1 MKQTLRH
8 IFLLLAL
15 FVATT
20 PAWAEC
26 YVYNDSDEHW
36 TTLGS
41 STGDFTLPEGGA
53 GGKLTYEYKLS
64 GDASKTHYVTPQ
76 YTTSDA
82 WNASWNDLPGVSTKS
97 KSYASASVDIPS
109 NAVKI
114 RFRASADF
122 GGAKRVYV
130 KNIKVTRVSF
140 ANAPATKT
148 LHVGTNM
155 IGTQSSTNSTTM
167 EWSNIAPFTYTITEA
182 DANQFSATIETN
194 AVADGCSNGT
204 AKIIVTYKHNII
216 NTHTATLTINTAKG
230 THTIA
235 LSGTTIDKY
244 TALLNWNIAN
254 TGDNTGEYA
263 VEDQVALTE
272 AYSLVNQTTNA
283 NITLPINFTIETLE
297 RNAIYKED
305 NDNNYNNDVISIE
318 NGVLIAKNAGKAK
331 LIASF
336 AGNSQYKAF
345 TKELTLTIKKH
356 TPTFT
361 WNDADLYWD
370 RTLVDYFSTTN
381 LVTPITIEN
390 QTDTEVANI
399 YFSTSNTSDKHTLD
413 ITTYNKVGNT
423 SFVTITQAENY
434 YWKKHTEEHEIK
446 PKDPSNHVPFTLTQ
460 DNYINIFQCD
470 YSDPA
475 ADAKDPM
482 GPDWKEEGIY
492 FGGGGILD
500 GDEGWNWDEKYII
513 LEFTG
518 IPDTLYFS
526 ASRAGTATD
535 NPTLSVSQGKD
546 KNNLTQLWSNTGSNN
561 ENIGLKLDPETRC
574 IKLSYKGNLWG
585 LFKNVTVT
593 ELDEFYAVE
602 TTTEPTKTEIE
613 HLNFGPNQ
621 VTIDTTIYFDI
632 KYANAGYKVK
642 AVSNDNHFTV
652 TPSETSSMGGDKYGL
667 QTFAV
672 TYTSNVPY
680 ATVDNNSYITITD
693 ELEQI
698 KGHKDIVYLHASSDL
713 ATQQLYWRDDFDA
726 VENPIVRMKNDTIQH
741 AAHSSSKLEI
751 TYTSSDPTVIEVIE
765 DGTVLKLLKPGSA
778 VITAMQKGNDLFKPA
793 DSIEKTFIVTDK
805 LLQYIIWTDAPTD
818 IVKTEDTQT
827 FELNA
832 QVHVQTEEGDIILSE
847 ERTQLLTYTSGND
860 DIVSISNKTLTVHSI
875 GKTTLTAYVPGDE
888 EHDYAEAS
896 LTVPITVRSETA
908 GCPDPL
914 LYQSEG
920 TLQFFQ
926 MNLNQIVKDPI
937 SLNTS
942 VGIPGYVIVEHYG
955 QVWTLLG
962 VSYYKAEI
970 RLEEKTTSNP
980 TWTPKATIYPK
991 TSGIIRDTIY
1001 ISRDA
1006 TEIRFVRNANGRGY
1020 QFLQNIEVHP
1030 AQFIESVDEVD
1041 FGQILVGSK
1050 STQTFDLSY
1059 SNIKD
1064 VLSPVPSS
1072 KEVVANPTVFGE
1084 CGKFGTQ
1091 TITITWT
1098 PTKVSPENGYTTE
1111 TITFTDLNSGMEKV
1125 VTLKAIVQKGP
1136 QNILWNDWG
1145 GEFPK
1150 IISHCDLVD
1159 LNLPAKTTADID
1171 IVWEVIDGKDCADF
1185 INGELHLYKDGTI
1198 TLKASNSGSDNYLPF
1213 EQTYTITIQ
1222 VNPIFLGTE
1231 DKAWENPNNWNYRRI
1246 PCEVEPVTLQAP
1258 ATLSTH
1264 TTVASLTFNSE
1275 NSQTNSLHITSTGGL
1290 TLGEQ
1295 GIANAADNGSSLV
1308 IDNTY
1313 DGAGFLRIDPKYQGT
1328 TRLTMR
1334 YQTKSTLDNGA
1345 NSDAD
1350 WQYIGAPGNDCS
1362 IYVDYNTWL
1371 YKLDEP
1377 KKDWELQARTA
1388 DVDLIPF
1395 EGYAITQYGKPT
1407 YEWTANFTNANRTIP
1422 LTYSKDGRSGRHIFA
1437 NSYTAPID
1445 VKALDGLITYNEG
1458 EQDRFRIE
1466 QTVYIFNSG
1475 SWNDW
1480 NIQPQK
1486 GDDTPGQYYAIP
1498 IAAAAANYLSEEQ
1511 TVIPPMQGFYM
1522 RVRSKTPL
1530 DKLNATEQVGQIL
1543 LDYNTVVMGDN
1554 HKMNTAMR
1562 APQRHVPTPNQ
1573 NFQRIRIQATSANS
1587 GADRLYIIQDEI
1599 NTRKYNNGYDAPNQ
1613 TTNGIVNIYTN
1624 ESFGKMEVSCSDN
1637 IDSLYIGFMAGED
1650 SLYTLTFGAQRG
1662 EIYLKDLQNDSIIH
1676 MLNGKQ
1682 YHFIATPHSTND
1694 LRFQVLL
1701 HPDFNYDFSKEEKD
1715 EIITNVT
1722 DIPATQVWSDGKI
1735 VYIANAPINST
1746 AKVFNISGQALLS
1759 TTINCMPYTLN
1770 LSHLSAGVYMLQLNN
1785 KVYKFVCK

>member
-1 MKQTLRH
+1 M
-8 IFLLLAL
+8 
-15 FVATT
+15 
-20 PAWAEC
+20 
-26 YVYNDSDEHW
+26 
-36 TTLGS
+36 
-41 STGDFTLPEGGA
+41 
-53 GGKLTYEYKLS
+53 
-64 GDASKTHYVTPQ
+64 
-76 YTTSDA
+76 
-82 WNASWNDLPGVSTKS
+82 
-97 KSYASASVDIPS
+97 
-109 NAVKI
+109 
-114 RFRASADF
+114 
-122 GGAKRVYV
+122 
-130 KNIKVTRVSF
+130 
-140 ANAPATKT
+140 
-148 LHVGTNM
+148 
-155 IGTQSSTNSTTM
+155 
-167 EWSNIAPFTYTITEA
+167 
-182 DANQFSATIETN
+182 
-194 AVADGCSNGT
+194 
-204 AKIIVTYKHNII
+204 
-216 NTHTATLTINTAKG
+216 
-230 THTIA
+230 
-235 LSGTTIDKY
+235 
-244 TALLNWNIAN
+244 
-254 TGDNTGEYA
+254 
-263 VEDQVALTE
+263 
-272 AYSLVNQTTNA
+272 
-283 NITLPINFTIETLE
+283 
-297 RNAIYKED
+297 
-305 NDNNYNNDVISIE
+305 
-318 NGVLIAKNAGKAK
+318 
-331 LIASF
+331 
-336 AGNSQYKAF
+336 
-345 TKELTLTIKKH
+345 
-356 TPTFT
+356 
-361 WNDADLYWD
+361 
-370 RTLVDYFSTTN
+370 
-381 LVTPITIEN
+381 
-390 QTDTEVANI
+390 
-399 YFSTSNTSDKHTLD
+399 
-413 ITTYNKVGNT
+413 
-423 SFVTITQAENY
+423 
-434 YWKKHTEEHEIK
+434 
-446 PKDPSNHVPFTLTQ
+446 
-460 DNYINIFQCD
+460 
-470 YSDPA
+470 
-475 ADAKDPM
+475 
-482 GPDWKEEGIY
+482 
-492 FGGGGILD
+492 
-500 GDEGWNWDEKYII
+500 
-513 LEFTG
+513 
-518 IPDTLYFS
+518 
-526 ASRAGTATD
+526 
-535 NPTLSVSQGKD
+535 SQGKD
-546 KNNLTQLWSNTGSNN
+546 KNNLTQLWSNTESNN

-621 VTIDTTIYFDI
+621 VTIDTTLYFDI

-667 QTFAV
+667 QTFVV

-693 ELEQI
+693 ELEHI
-698 KGHKDIVYLHASSDL
+698 KGHKDTVYLHASSDL
-713 ATQQLYWRDDFDA
+713 ATQQLYWRDDFAA

-847 ERTQLLTYTSGND
+847 ERTQLLTYTSGD
-860 DIVSISNKTLTVHSI
+860 DNIVSISNKTLTVHSF

-914 LYQSEG
+914 LYE
-920 TLQFFQ
+920 LEEPIEFFQ

-1006 TEIRFVRNANGRGY
+1006 TEIRFVRNADGQGR

-1030 AQFIESVDEVD
+1030 ALFIESVDEVD

-1072 KEVVANPTVFGE
+1072 KDVVVTPKEFGA
-1084 CGKFGTQ
+1084 CGTFGTQ
-1091 TITITWT
+1091 LITVDWT

-1111 TITFTDLNSGMEKV
+1111 TITFTDLNSDMEKV

-1150 IISHCDLVD
+1150 IISHCDFID

-1171 IVWEVIDGKDCADF
+1171 IVWEVSEGKDCADF
-1185 INGELHLYKDGTI
+1185 IDGELHLYKDGTI

-1213 EQTYTITIQ
+1213 EQTFTITIQ

-1231 DKAWENPNNWNYRRI
+1231 DKAWENPNNWNYQRI

-1275 NSQTNSLHITSTGGL
+1275 NSQANSLHITSTGGL

-1295 GIANAADNGSSLV
+1295 GITNAADNGSSLI

-1388 DVDLIPF
+1388 DVALTPF

-1407 YEWTANFTNANRTIP
+1407 YEWTANFTNANVTIP

-1445 VKALDGLITYNEG
+1445 VKALDGLITYHEG

-1480 NIQPQK
+1480 NTQPQK

-1522 RVRSKTPL
+1522 RVRSKTQL
-1530 DKLNATEQVGQIL
+1530 DQLKATEQVGQIL

-1735 VYIANAPINST
+1735 VYIVNAPINST